1 MGWAL
6 AAVLIGGTLQ
16 SATGTGFAMLA
27 APVLTAVYG
36 PHASVATLAVLGPV
50 VSALTL
56 AEVRRPHVLGRTA
69 AVLCLAGVPGMAV
82 GVLVLRHTPVDVLR
96 VLVALAVLAGVA
108 AIARGAPVRGS
119 GAGPGFLSGVLATST
134 GLSGP
139 PMVLYLLGRDARP
152 AEVRDTLAAVFLIT
166 GFLTIA
172 ALAVAGLLDPT
183 DGVLVLLVATVAGQ
197 VAGRF
202 VFRRLGARHR
212 VATLGVLIG
221 CALVALVPASQA
233 LF

>member
-1 MGWAL
+1 
-6 AAVLIGGTLQ
+6 
-16 SATGTGFAMLA
+16 
-27 APVLTAVYG
+27 
-36 PHASVATLAVLGPV
+36 
-50 VSALTL
+50 
-56 AEVRRPHVLGRTA
+56 
-69 AVLCLAGVPGMAV
+69 
-82 GVLVLRHTPVDVLR
+82 
-96 VLVALAVLAGVA
+96 
-108 AIARGAPVRGS
+108 
-119 GAGPGFLSGVLATST
+119 
-134 GLSGP
+134 
-139 PMVLYLLGRDARP
+139 VLYLLGRDARP

>member
-36 PHASVATLAVLGPV
+36 PQASVATLAVLGPA

-56 AEVRRPHVLGRTA
+56 AEVRRPEVLGRTA
-69 AVLCLAGVPGMAV
+69 SVLCVAGVPGMVV

-96 VLVALAVLAGVA
+96 ILVALAVLAGVV
-108 AIARGAPVRGS
+108 AIARGTPVRGS
-119 GAGPGFLSGVLATST
+119 AAGPGFLSGVLATST

-139 PMVLYLLGRDARP
+139 PMVLYLLGRNARP

-166 GFLTIA
+166 GLLTIA
-172 ALAVAGLLDPT
+172 ALAIGGLLDPA
-183 DGVLVLLVATVAGQ
+183 DGLLVLMAGTVVGQ
-197 VAGRF
+197 IAGRF

-212 VATLGVLIG
+212 VATLGVLVL
-221 CALVALVPASQA
+221 CAVVALVPALQA
-233 LF
+233 VG